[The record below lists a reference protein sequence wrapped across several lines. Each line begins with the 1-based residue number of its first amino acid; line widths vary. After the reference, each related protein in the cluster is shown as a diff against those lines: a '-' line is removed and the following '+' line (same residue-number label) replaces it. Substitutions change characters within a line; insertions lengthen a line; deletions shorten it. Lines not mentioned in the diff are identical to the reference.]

1 MLGTFGVLAVANM
14 PNLLS
19 YPQQGRNNFCNM
31 SNEATAAANII
42 SILLRA
48 YIPFALMLIFD
59 VIVFKKL
66 RNSRRRVGL
75 IQIGRRRIS
84 GQFSNREYKFIL
96 STIFIDLTF
105 ILFYMPI
112 SVHVTI
118 TVVNLYISWDR
129 LTAAV
134 LNVFYSSALLTVY
147 LYSVVLF
154 VIFLVFNRYFRNEV
168 ITILRLNKLI
178 TIFQSSADSR

>member
-19 YPQQGRNNFCNM
+19 YPQQGRMVVCKM
-31 SNEATAAANII
+31 SNQATSAANII
-42 SILLRA
+42 SILFRV
-48 YIPFALMLIFD
+48 YIPFVLMLVFD

-66 RNSRRRVGL
+66 RQSKRRVGM
-75 IQIGRRRIS
+75 IQMGHQRQF
-84 GQFSNREYKFIL
+84 GQFSNKEYKFIL
-96 STIFIDLTF
+96 STLFIDLAF
-105 ILFYMPI
+105 ILFYTPI
-112 SVHVTI
+112 SAHVTI
-118 TVVNLYISWDR
+118 TVVNLYVSWDR

-178 TIFQSSADSR
+178 T